1 MGRELDPA
9 AVVVVL
15 VAWMGGCFLV
25 GRLAVGYGRE
35 FGVWVL
41 IALLTSP
48 LLAFVLLQFAGDAD
62 RARDLAAAEDDL
74 RRRHPALRHVREA
87 AVNETHCPTCR
98 AAVNPITRDG
108 LHSPD
113 AEPWLLLCDTC
124 GSPGLTTDH

>member
-15 VAWMGGCFLV
+15 VVWMFGCFLV
-25 GRLAVGYGRE
+25 GRLAVSYHRE
-35 FGVWVL
+35 FGTWVL

-48 LLAFVLLQFAGDAD
+48 LIAFLLLQFAGDAEQ
-62 RARDLAAAEDDL
+62 ARDLAEKEEDI
-74 RRRHPALRHVREA
+74 RRRHPGLAHVRES
-87 AVNETHCPTCR
+87 AVNATHCPTCR

-113 AEPWLLLCDTC
+113 AEPWLLLCDQC
-124 GSPGLTTDH
+124 GGPVEPDD